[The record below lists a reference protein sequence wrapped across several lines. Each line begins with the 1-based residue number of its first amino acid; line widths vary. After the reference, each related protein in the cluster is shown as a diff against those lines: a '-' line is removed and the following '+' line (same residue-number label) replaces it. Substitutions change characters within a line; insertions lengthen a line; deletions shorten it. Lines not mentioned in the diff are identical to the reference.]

1 MLKYA
6 DVFLRINVAV
16 HDDGADTPTHTYTH
30 LHTQSRKLRRSS
42 KKKKKK
48 RQKQQQDCAILPNEV
63 AEILVLPVVLS
74 VL

>member
-16 HDDGADTPTHTYTH
+16 VHDDGADTPT
-30 LHTQSRKLRRSS
+30 QSRKLKRSS
-42 KKKKKK
+42 KKKKK
-48 RQKQQQDCAILPNEV
+48 RLKQQNEA
-63 AEILVLPVVLS
+63 AEILVLS